1 MVGLVRRDILTTSCL
16 LAFSLASKRQSNC
29 QTTLFKAANEAQ
41 KGFRLLLL
49 LLLLLLRRRQVKA
62 KTNRRHSSQTS
73 SVIDTNVGLD

>member
-41 KGFRLLLL
+41 KGFRLLF
-49 LLLLLLRRRQVKA
+49 RRRQVKA